1 MKSKY
6 VILSVSI
13 ISILLFTAC
22 GNKQE
27 NNTSSEVEKVS
38 ESDSTINSVKQVDFT
53 KEQYTLADIQTGK
66 LEYRNLSKIIKLNG
80 MINVE
85 PNSIASVSAPLG
97 GYIQSPGLMPGQSV
111 RKGQILAT
119 LENPEFI
126 TLQQDYQESL
136 SRYEYLEKEYQRQQE
151 LREIDVNSA
160 KTFQQTTSEYKIIK
174 TRVNALEQK
183 LALAGISKS
192 VLKSGEIVRTANIYA
207 PIDGFIKTSN
217 INLGKYVNPTDVLFE
232 LVNKNNLYLELN
244 AFEKDISSIQVGQ
257 TVKYSLANENS
268 YSRSAKV
275 YLIGKAAGDNRII
288 PVYGNLNEKNPEI
301 VPGMYVKAWV
311 ETGAEEQLVV
321 PSEGIVQIGGQ
332 DYIILQRDRSSG
344 TYSFNFIPVRKGIE
358 QEKYVAINLLLDIS
372 TSEAK
377 VVIKNAYT
385 ILSALINSEE
395 EE

>member
-6 VILSVSI
+6 AILSVSI

-192 VLKSGEIVRTANIYA
+192 ILKSGEIVRTANIYA

-311 ETGAEEQLVV
+311 ETEAEEQLVV

-332 DYIILQRDRSSG
+332 DYIILQRDKSSG